1 MAYEAVV
8 FVGASVQLIGI
19 ISYVKETLKGKTKPN
34 RVTWLMWTI
43 APMIATFAA
52 LADGVSWSVL
62 PVFMSGFG
70 PLLVLISSF
79 INRNAY
85 WKLER
90 FDYLCGS
97 CSLLALLLWGI
108 TREPVVAIVF
118 SIASDGF
125 AAIPTLKKLWAHP
138 ETEIVHPFLA
148 GLFGALTSFAAVGAW
163 KFSAYAFPVYLVV
176 INVSIILL
184 FYRRNFV
191 T

>member
-8 FVGASVQLIGI
+8 FDGASIQLIGI
-19 ISYVKETLKGKTKPN
+19 ISYVKETLKGRTKPN
-34 RVTWLMWTI
+34 RVTWLMWAI

-52 LADGVSWSVL
+52 LSDGVSWSVL

-70 PLLVLISSF
+70 PLLVFISSF
-79 INRNAY
+79 INSNAY

-90 FDYLCGS
+90 FDYLCGI

-108 TREPVVAIVF
+108 TREPAVAIVF

-125 AAIPTLKKLWAHP
+125 AAIPTLKKLWEHP

-148 GLFGALTSFAAVGAW
+148 GLFGAFTSFAAIDA
-163 KFSAYAFPVYLVV
+163 
-176 INVSIILL
+176 
-184 FYRRNFV
+184 
-191 T
+191 